1 MSKGIRRLVSTVFGI
16 VSVGLLLFAA
26 IRFPDYYCSYTDN
39 NSLNHMVTTDI
50 QIQTYETA
58 YTSFAEKI
66 HALAQAMGNRANLS
80 AVRMNNEADVS
91 PGRKE
96 LTRIVRTELK
106 KMKEHMVIPT
116 AYKPKARNMTVCERY
131 TIYATNQYDKMK
143 GISCWKL
150 EYESKN
156 RITTVYLDEEYHKI
170 YQLNVLFKI
179 STDREG
185 VTTYDDNT
193 SVEISKLVS
202 KEIYLWWNGII
213 NYYDLNTYPGFFDNG
228 LENLGVDNFHSSGTI
243 EFSDIMDVISICRFV
258 DSLPE
263 GDSLNVG
270 FFFNKMIQF

>member
-1 MSKGIRRLVSTVFGI
+1 MSKGIHRLVSTVCGI
-16 VSVGLLLFAA
+16 VSIGLLLFAA

-66 HALAQAMGNRANLS
+66 HALSQAMGTGANLS

-96 LTRIVRTELK
+96 LTKIVRTELK

-156 RITTVYLDEEYHKI
+156 RKTTVYLDEEYHKI
-170 YQLNVLFKI
+170 YQLNVLFKTNRD
-179 STDREG
+179 SEG
-185 VTTYDDNT
+185 VITYDNT
-193 SVEISKLVS
+193 TSLEVSKLIS
-202 KEIYLWWNGII
+202 KEIYLWWSGII
-213 NYYDLNTYPGFFDNG
+213 EYYDLNTYPGFFDNG
-228 LENLGVDNFHSSGTI
+228 LDNFGMDDSHSSGTI
-243 EFSDIMDVISICRFV
+243 EFNDIMDSISICRFV
-258 DSLPE
+258 DSLSE
-263 GDSLNVG
+263 GNSLNVG
-270 FFFNKMIQF
+270 FFLNKMIQF

>member
-1 MSKGIRRLVSTVFGI
+1 MSKGIRRLVSTVCGI

-26 IRFPDYYCSYTDN
+26 IRFPDYYCLYTDK

-66 HALAQAMGNRANLS
+66 HALVQAMGTGANLS

-96 LTRIVRTELK
+96 LTKIVRTELK

-131 TIYATNQYDKMK
+131 MIYATNQYDKMK

-156 RITTVYLDEEYHKI
+156 RKTTVYLDEEYHKI
-170 YQLNVLFKI
+170 YQLNVLFKTN
-179 STDREG
+179 TDSEG
-185 VTTYDDNT
+185 EIIFDNAT
-193 SVEISKLVS
+193 SLEISKLVS
-202 KEIYLWWNGII
+202 KEIYLWWNGIVE
-213 NYYDLNTYPGFFDNG
+213 YYDLNTYPGFFDNG
-228 LENLGVDNFHSSGTI
+228 LDNFGVDDSHSSGTI
-243 EFSDIMDVISICRFV
+243 EFSDIMDSISIYRFV
-258 DSLPE
+258 DSYTE
-263 GDSLNVG
+263 GEALNVG
-270 FFFNKMIQF
+270 FFLSNMIQF